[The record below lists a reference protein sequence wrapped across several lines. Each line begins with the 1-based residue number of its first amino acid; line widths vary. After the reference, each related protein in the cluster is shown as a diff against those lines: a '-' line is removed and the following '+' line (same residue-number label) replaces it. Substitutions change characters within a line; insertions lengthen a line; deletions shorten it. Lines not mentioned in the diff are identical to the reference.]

1 VKAGKARQAG
11 KEAKSEKLKARNQ
24 ARGDRLRGRQ
34 NNWQAGWL
42 ASKQAGKYA
51 LHVTPYAFMTR
62 VPVKNLTQYNF
73 KKREL

>member
-24 ARGDRLRGRQ
+24 AKGDRLWGRQ

-42 ASKQAGKYA
+42 AS
-51 LHVTPYAFMTR
+51 
-62 VPVKNLTQYNF
+62 
-73 KKREL
+73 

>member
-42 ASKQAGKYA
+42 AS
-51 LHVTPYAFMTR
+51 
-62 VPVKNLTQYNF
+62 
-73 KKREL
+73 